1 MTKKK
6 TTKKVTKKVAKP
18 SSLISALRVETTQT
32 LTENGAP
39 SQNTTLNAM
48 LDLFA
53 MGGALRSRSP
63 KEVHSLFVKA
73 FSEDA
78 DYALKCLF
86 YLRDIRGGQG
96 ERQTF
101 RVVMRYM
108 AENHPDQIMHL
119 LHLIPK
125 YGRYDDLYVFV
136 GTPLE
141 VNALNHLKN
150 ATDEKH
156 PAYDALV
163 FKWLKSINTSSKE
176 SVRLG
181 HVTAKHFGLSPKKY
195 RQFLAKGRAKVKGL
209 VEIPMS
215 KKEFGSINYE
225 QVPSKAGLK
234 YRTAFHVRDGERYTK
249 YLESVKKG
257 EKKIN
262 ASTLYPSDLVAKA
275 RVGNDSTVDALW
287 KALPNYVQEE
297 QNALV
302 MADVSGSMAGQPMDV
317 SIALAIYFAERN
329 KGKFRDHYLTFSDFP
344 VIQKI
349 SGKSLYEK
357 VTFVQNTNVGYSTNL
372 QAAFDLLLNT
382 ALAEKLPNSEMPKT
396 IYIITDT
403 EFNHPQNGGMT
414 NLETIKQKYKRAGYK
429 LPQIVFW
436 NVASRQDQ
444 VAARA
449 DDKNVSLVSGYSP
462 VLFKQ
467 VMENKTPV
475 QLMKQVLDAERYRA
489 IVSAK

>member
-1 MTKKK
+1 MKTKTIK
-6 TTKKVTKKVAKP
+6 TVTKKAVKVSPLVNAM
-18 SSLISALRVETTQT
+18 RVETTQT

-39 SQNTTLNAM
+39 SQSTTLNAV

-53 MGGALRSRSP
+53 MGGAIRSRSP
-63 KEVHSLFVKA
+63 KEVNQLFMAA
-73 FSEDA
+73 FSDDA

-101 RVVMRYM
+101 KTIMQYM

-136 GTPLE
+136 GTPLQE
-141 VNALNHLKN
+141 NALNHLKN
-150 ATDEKH
+150 AADEKH
-156 PAYDALV
+156 LAYDPLV

-176 SVRLG
+176 SVKLG
-181 HVTAKHFGLSPKKY
+181 HVTAKHFGLSSKKY
-195 RQFLAKGRAKVKGL
+195 RQLLSKGRAKIKGL

-234 YRTAFHVRDGERYTK
+234 YRTAFHKQDGERYTK

-275 RVGNDSTVDALW
+275 HHSNDATVDAMW

-302 MADVSGSMAGQPMDV
+302 MADVSGSMTGQPMDV

-329 KGKFRDHYLTFSDFP
+329 KGKFQNHYLTFSDRP

-349 SGKSLYEK
+349 QGKTLYEK
-357 VTFVQNTNVGYSTNL
+357 VSYIRQTDVGYSTNL
-372 QAAFDLLLNT
+372 QAAFELLLHT
-382 ALAEKLPNSEMPKT
+382 ALAEDLPESEMPKT

-403 EFNHPQNGGMT
+403 EFNHPQNKGMT
-414 NLETIKQKYKRAGYK
+414 NLETIRQKYKAAKYK
-429 LPQIVFW
+429 LPQIIFW
-436 NVASRQDQ
+436 NVASRQNQ

-449 DDKNVSLVSGYSP
+449 DDKSVSLVSGYSP
-462 VLFKQ
+462 VLFRQ

-475 QLMKQVLDAERYRA
+475 QLMKQVLDAERYKP
-489 IVSAK
+489 IVSVK